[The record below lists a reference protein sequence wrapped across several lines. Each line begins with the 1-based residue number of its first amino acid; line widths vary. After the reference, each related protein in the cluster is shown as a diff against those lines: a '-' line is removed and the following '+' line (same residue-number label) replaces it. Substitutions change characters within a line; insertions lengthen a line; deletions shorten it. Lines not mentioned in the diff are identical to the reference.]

1 LVEAV
6 NGTHADSLLSDTLIA
21 LKFSNVDEDTDIM
34 LFNKPDSIPIGSE
47 QMALKI
53 NYK

>member
-6 NGTHADSLLSDTLIA
+6 NGTHADSPMSDTFIA
-21 LKFSNVDEDTDIM
+21 SEFSNDDDDTDIM

-47 QMALKI
+47 QMALQI